1 MRILIVTG
9 ACKEQVINGVVR
21 TLEQL
26 KEELKKLGHTVNFIT
41 PVNFLTVPLPKYN
54 DIKIALNVWPKVG
67 RMIQKELEF
76 AKKNKE
82 KLVIHIATEDT
93 LGYFARRYCLKNNL
107 KFTTSYHTSFDKYIK
122 LYAPFI
128 PIKIPQK
135 FLKNFH
141 SAAYKT
147 LVTTKSMKE
156 DLKKIG
162 FDPEKL
168 TVWTRGANHGAFKNP
183 RRINL
188 EYKRPI
194 WLYVGRVSIE
204 KNIRAFLN
212 LDLEGTKIVVGKGP
226 DLKKLKQEFPNV
238 IFKGEKT
245 NGELAS
251 YFASADVFVMPSLT
265 DTFGIVI
272 IEGLQCGTPVAAYPV
287 TGPKDILEGTKGGV
301 LNKDLKLAALEALKL
316 NRDDCKEIAKKYT
329 WENCAKIFLANTA
342 PN

>member
-26 KEELKKLGHTVNFIT
+26 KDELKKLGHTVSFIT

-168 TVWTRGANHGAFKNP
+168 AVWTRGANHGAFKNP
-183 RRINL
+183 KRLNL
-188 EYKRPI
+188 QYKRPI

-226 DLKKLKQEFPNV
+226 DLNELKQEFPNV

-251 YFASADVFVMPSLT
+251 YFASADVFVMPKT
-265 DTFGIVI
+265 TI
-272 IEGLQCGTPVAAYPV
+272 I
-287 TGPKDILEGTKGGV
+287 
-301 LNKDLKLAALEALKL
+301 
-316 NRDDCKEIAKKYT
+316 R
-329 WENCAKIFLANTA
+329 
-342 PN
+342 